1 MRQKEGKLW
10 SQTAQVQKLN
20 LQLNPVKPGTVSL
33 ITLLCQAGSWLFP
46 APRLAAKVRPSCGC
60 TDDSVPGT
68 WEGGRGPTQGHREG
82 HREGP
87 AEGHAGC
94 QPPLSP
100 REKQREFPVP
110 HFLAGS
116 RRPQTAEI
124 SRGSRASTSRRSRPP
139 LGRTA
144 LQAKGAGGEA
154 DPTTIPPRGREGGT
168 WESGQSGQTRTE

>member
-1 MRQKEGKLW
+1 MGQKEGKLW

-20 LQLNPVKPGTVSL
+20 PQLNVKPGTVSL

-46 APRLAAKVRPSCGC
+46 APRLAANVRPSCGC

-94 QPPLSP
+94 QPPPSPP
-100 REKQREFPVP
+100 REAEGVP
-110 HFLAGS
+110 SPSLPG
-116 RRPQTAEI
+116 RLPQT
-124 SRGSRASTSRRSRPP
+124 SDS
-139 LGRTA
+139 
-144 LQAKGAGGEA
+144 
-154 DPTTIPPRGREGGT
+154 
-168 WESGQSGQTRTE
+168 